1 MARNQEEVLDHR
13 SLQPVYKSCI
23 DLNEAQETA
32 LQALGEA
39 VGSKMDKLA
48 PQPFF

>member
-23 DLNEAQETA
+23 DLNEKQETA
-32 LQALGEA
+32 LQALG
-39 VGSKMDKLA
+39 VGGSKMDKLA
-48 PQPFF
+48 PQPFV